1 MITAKEVKPRTK
13 RTYPYIGR
21 YLSTIDGGKELSGK
35 VTYVRFTSPN
45 KGVLIHTN
53 RRERAK
59 RLQGMSA
66 DGVDYAPN
74 PLNMDWNESVYEVL
88 ESELV
93 LSNEL

>member
-45 KGVLIHTN
+45 RGVLIYTN
-53 RRERAK
+53 RGK
-59 RLQGMSA
+59 RLPGIPTDSA
-66 DGVDYAPN
+66 DYAPN

-88 ESELV
+88 EGELV